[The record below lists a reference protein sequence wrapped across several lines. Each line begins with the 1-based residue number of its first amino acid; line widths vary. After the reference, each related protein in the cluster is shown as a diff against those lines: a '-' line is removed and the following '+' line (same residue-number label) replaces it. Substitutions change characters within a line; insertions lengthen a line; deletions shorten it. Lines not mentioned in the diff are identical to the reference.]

1 MTSGLPDIT
10 GIPLISSQYQYHQ
23 VVPESYELYGVLE
36 DDRMDYFLQSA
47 GMMDAKIRIMKRWR
61 K

>member
-10 GIPLISSQYQYHQ
+10 GIPLISPQYQYHQ
-23 VVPESYELYGVLE
+23 VMPESYELSGVLDSE
-36 DDRMDYFLQSA
+36 EMDYFLQSA
-47 GMMDAKIRIMKRWR
+47 GMLDAKIRIMKRWR